1 MSDAPDDHQSLQ
13 AGTSDL
19 HSAPSETLLDHVLG
33 RPGVAAHL
41 LESLGNLAAL
51 ARLSPEALIERFALT
66 PDEATRI
73 LAAFELGHRR
83 LIEGTD
89 APRILSCQEVVAW
102 AHPRLGHLVHEEM
115 HLLALSGQGGLR
127 GVRLIARGGLHA
139 LAVRPSDILRAGL
152 ELAASGFVLVHNH
165 PSGNPD
171 PSPEDIALT
180 RRVQESA
187 DLLGMPLVDHVIV
200 VASGRF
206 SSFVANQWASQPA
219 AQ

>member
-1 MSDAPDDHQSLQ
+1 VADPPDDNASFPVTEIQQ
-13 AGTSDL
+13 QVT
-19 HSAPSETLLDHVLG
+19 ETLLDHVLG

-41 LESLGNLAAL
+41 LESLGNLASL
-51 ARLSPEALIERFALT
+51 ARLSPEALTERFALT
-66 PDEATRI
+66 PDEAIRI

-89 APRILSCQEVVAW
+89 APTILSCLEVVAW
-102 AHPRLGHLVHEEM
+102 AHPRLGHLAHEEM
-115 HLLALSGQGGLR
+115 HLLAISGQGALR
-127 GVRLIARGGLHA
+127 GARLIARGGLHA

-165 PSGNPD
+165 PSGNPN

-180 RRVQESA
+180 LRVQQSA

-206 SSFVANQWASQPA
+206 SSFVANQWTSQSSS
-219 AQ
+219 Q

>member
-1 MSDAPDDHQSLQ
+1 MTGSPDASLTASIINIEQSTTENLI
-13 AGTSDL
+13 
-19 HSAPSETLLDHVLG
+19 DHVLG

-41 LESLGNLAAL
+41 LESLGSLAAL
-51 ARLSPEALIERFALT
+51 ARLSPEALTERLALA
-66 PDEATRI
+66 PDEAIRI

-89 APRILSCQEVVAW
+89 APRILSCLEVVAW
-102 AHPRLGHLVHEEM
+102 AHPRLGHLAHEEM
-115 HLLALSGQGGLR
+115 HLLALSGQGALR
-127 GVRLIARGGLHA
+127 GARLIARGGLHA

-171 PSPEDIALT
+171 PSLEDIALT
-180 RRVQESA
+180 RRMQESA
-187 DLLGMPLVDHVIV
+187 DLLGMPLIDHVIV

-206 SSFVANQWASQPA
+206 SSFVANQWTSQSSS
-219 AQ
+219 Q

>member
-1 MSDAPDDHQSLQ
+1 M
-13 AGTSDL
+13 
-19 HSAPSETLLDHVLG
+19 LG
-33 RPGVAAHL
+33 RPGAAAHV
-41 LESLGNLAAL
+41 LESLGSLNAL
-51 ARLSPEALIERFALT
+51 ARFTPTALTERFGLT
-66 PDEATRI
+66 LDEATRV
-73 LAAFELGHRR
+73 AAALELGRRR
-83 LIEGTD
+83 LVD
-89 APRILSCQEVVAW
+89 AVHITAISSSHDVAIW
-102 AHPRLGHLVHEEM
+102 AHPRIGLLAHEEL

-127 GVRLIARGGLHA
+127 GARLIARGGLHA

-206 SSFVANQWASQPA
+206 SSFVANQWSSQSGS
-219 AQ
+219 Q

>member
-1 MSDAPDDHQSLQ
+1 MADPPDDNASFPVTEIQQ
-13 AGTSDL
+13 QVT
-19 HSAPSETLLDHVLG
+19 ETLLDHVLG

-41 LESLGNLAAL
+41 LESLGNLASL
-51 ARLSPEALIERFALT
+51 ARLSPEALTERFALT
-66 PDEATRI
+66 PDEAIRI

-89 APRILSCQEVVAW
+89 APRILSCLEVVAW
-102 AHPRLGHLVHEEM
+102 AHPRLGHLAHEEM
-115 HLLALSGQGGLR
+115 HLLAISGQGALR
-127 GVRLIARGGLHA
+127 GARLIARGGLHA

-165 PSGNPD
+165 PSGNPN

-180 RRVQESA
+180 LRVQQSA

-206 SSFVANQWASQPA
+206 SSFVANQWTSQSSS
-219 AQ
+219 Q

>member
-1 MSDAPDDHQSLQ
+1 MTGSPDAPLTASIINIEQSTTENLI
-13 AGTSDL
+13 DI
-19 HSAPSETLLDHVLG
+19 VLG
-33 RPGVAAHL
+33 RPGVAAYL
-41 LESLGNLAAL
+41 LESLGNLASL
-51 ARLSPEALIERFALT
+51 VRLSPEALTERFALT
-66 PDEATRI
+66 PDDATRV

-89 APRILSCQEVVAW
+89 APTILSCLEVVAW
-102 AHPRLGHLVHEEM
+102 AHPRLGHLAHEEM
-115 HLLALSGQGGLR
+115 HLLAISGQGALR
-127 GVRLIARGGLHA
+127 GARLIARGGLHA

-165 PSGNPD
+165 PSGNPN

-180 RRVQESA
+180 LRVQQSA

-206 SSFVANQWASQPA
+206 SSFVANQWTSQPA
-219 AQ
+219 SQ